1 MIEDADSPEGLEG
14 MFKEMNNILLP
25 LLLLEDT
32 NYGDIKEY
40 LSKRT
45 SSKRLVLALN
55 RSKVLKEALFFYKSE
70 IANNLKQYLIKK
82 ERHLEEA
89 IIMDNFL
96 LQGLSRKYS
105 SVKRKKTCKVRRNKT
120 KKRRIKE
127 CRYFK
132 KGFCKH
138 GKFCKF
144 RH

>member
-82 ERHLEEA
+82 EKHLEEA

-105 SVKRKKTCKVRRNKT
+105 SVKRKKTFKVRRNKK